1 MGFQCKVD
9 LKFLIKFLLAK
20 CVAALVMSCPSECDL
35 IVRQFMMDV
44 ENQKSTDSIRSFAL
58 LALGEIGQN
67 IDLSS
72 FQHLESVSN
81 ASCFISTS
89 AH

>member
-1 MGFQCKVD
+1 MT
-9 LKFLIKFLLAK
+9 AK

-72 FQHLESVSN
+72 FQQLETVSGVTMIVIAN
-81 ASCFISTS
+81 
-89 AH
+89 